1 MPSMEVIAPAN
12 HLEITGACLCGAV
25 SYVARE
31 RPRLAE
37 YCHCA
42 MCRKSHGAAFSAN
55 AALPAAKFALAL
67 GEDAIITHRSSLG
80 RERCFCRHCGSSLF
94 LRRLSEPEQV
104 VLHLGGL
111 RGDFAPRP
119 ERHVFV
125 GSKAPW
131 YPLRDALP
139 RFSIYPGFEPTTDT
153 VAAPGAPAAASALEG
168 SCLCGQVGYTL
179 PGRVFF
185 LNHCHCSR
193 CRRFT
198 GSAFGSYLHAAG
210 EGFAW
215 TRGAEYVT
223 SYESS
228 PGNMRAFCQACG
240 GKLPVLEEE
249 GSHAIVP
256 AGSLDTDP
264 AVTASA
270 QFFCGSKAPWFEIS
284 DPAPCYDA
292 FPPGAFWEQWD

>member
-1 MPSMEVIAPAN
+1 MPP
-12 HLEITGACLCGAV
+12 LEISGRCLCGAV
-25 SYVARE
+25 RYAASARPE
-31 RPRLAE
+31 LAE

-42 MCRKSHGAAFSAN
+42 MCRKAHGAAFSAN
-55 AALPAAKFALAL
+55 AALPAASFAVLQGERAIL
-67 GEDAIITHRSSLG
+67 GYRSSAR

-94 LRRLSEPEQV
+94 LRRLGEPEGV

-111 RGDFAPRP
+111 KSDLAPRP

-125 GSKAPW
+125 ANKAPW
-131 YPLRDALP
+131 YALADGLAQYAV
-139 RFSIYPGFEPTTDT
+139 YPGFEPEP
-153 VAAPGAPAAASALEG
+153 VGAAAAAPAAPSTAGPIEG
-168 SCLCGQVGYTL
+168 SCLCGAVAYRL
-179 PGRVFF
+179 PGRGFF
-185 LNHCHCSR
+185 LNHCHCSM

-198 GSAFGSYLHAAG
+198 GSAFGSFLHAAG

-215 TRGAEYVT
+215 TRGGDYVT

-228 PGNMRAFCQACG
+228 PGNRRAFCQVCG
-240 GKLPVLEEE
+240 GKLPALEEE

-264 AVTASA
+264 GVIARA

-292 FPPGAFWEQWD
+292 FPPDAFWEQWD